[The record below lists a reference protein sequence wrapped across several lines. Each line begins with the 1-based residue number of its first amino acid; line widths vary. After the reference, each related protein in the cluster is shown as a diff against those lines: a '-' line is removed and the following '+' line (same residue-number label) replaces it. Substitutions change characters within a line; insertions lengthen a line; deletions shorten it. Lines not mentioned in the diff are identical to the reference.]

1 MSIDDRRLPGAM
13 RGCPPC
19 KNCEE
24 RHTACHDH
32 CPKDQRGEYGCQH
45 WKAEAEAVNQKRRT
59 YAADRNNYYEEIKRR
74 AKWGIKT
81 F

>member
-1 MSIDDRRLPGAM
+1 MKEESRLTGVM

-19 KNCEE
+19 KDCEE

-32 CPKDQRGEYGCQH
+32 CPKDQRGEYGYKR
-45 WKAEAEAVNQKRRT
+45 WKADAKMINEKRRAYEENRNNFYEEQKRR
-59 YAADRNNYYEEIKRR
+59 N
-74 AKWGIKT
+74 KWGIKT